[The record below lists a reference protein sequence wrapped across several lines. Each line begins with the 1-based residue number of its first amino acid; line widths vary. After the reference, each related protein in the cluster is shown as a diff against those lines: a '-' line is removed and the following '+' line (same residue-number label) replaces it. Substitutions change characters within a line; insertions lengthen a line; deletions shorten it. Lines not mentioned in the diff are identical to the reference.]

1 MAEAV
6 SMALAAK
13 IGKHDAHAVIEAA
26 SGKAIADK
34 MHLRDI
40 LGADARVTAHLSTD
54 EIARLFD
61 PMSYQGAAPELIDRL
76 LASARPHAK
85 P

>member
-1 MAEAV
+1 V

-13 IGKHDAHAVIEAA
+13 IGKHDAHALIEAA
-26 SGKAIADK
+26 SRKAISDQT
-34 MHLRDI
+34 HLREV
-40 LGADARVTAHLSTD
+40 LSADVRVTAHLSTD

-76 LASARPHAK
+76 LASAQSRAK